1 MQNYFFN
8 KSKKFF
14 KDLTIIPYLTSVSH
28 SALDYSQKYLV
39 DVPKSWIEDIR
50 HVDFGEL
57 LASAAGP
64 LALFYNWSHA
74 KKKEFTEIASGTL
87 ASSFVHGDPIA
98 TIGAIVALAHSYNKS
113 KNANNLRE
121 FKWAAAKGLA
131 GVGIFAITTKIISI
145 PVFNFLVAVCAAACV
160 RKVIGYLRLL
170 EFLKL
175 MKQFKPIFKTP
186 VMKKELDRRELL
198 TLNWFTFQQ

>member
-1 MQNYFFN
+1 M
-8 KSKKFF
+8 KISS
-14 KDLTIIPYLTSVSH
+14 LIPYLTSVSH

-50 HVDFGEL
+50 NVDFGEL
-57 LASAAGP
+57 LASAVGP

-74 KKKEFTEIASGTL
+74 KKKEFTEIATGTL
-87 ASSFVHGDPIA
+87 ASSFAHGDPVS
-98 TIGAIVALAHSYNKS
+98 TIGAIVALAHGFSKS

-131 GVGIFAITTKIISI
+131 GVGVFALTTKIISI

-170 EFLKL
+170 EFIKL
-175 MKQFKPIFKTP
+175 MKQFKPIFKMP

-198 TLNWFTFQQ
+198 TLNWFSFQK